1 MFATT
6 RVASGQLFG
15 ALPLTPMAFEPK
27 SRHPPLRP
35 EDEVSVSFCVRPPD
49 IVVDWEGPDDPLNP
63 KKQVYCS
70 HLVFARFLTIS
81 PSWNRKKKWAATLIV
96 AVFALLTP
104 VASSMIAPASP
115 QVAAQFG
122 ITSDVEVAL
131 ITSIFI
137 LGYSASL
144 FLCIARD

>member
-1 MFATT
+1 
-6 RVASGQLFG
+6 
-15 ALPLTPMAFEPK
+15 
-27 SRHPPLRP
+27 
-35 EDEVSVSFCVRPPD
+35 
-49 IVVDWEGPDDPLNP
+49 VVDWEGPDDPLNP
-63 KKQVYCS
+63 KKQVYRS
-70 HLVFARFLTIS
+70 HLVFARLTIS

-115 QVAAQFG
+115 QVAAQFS
-122 ITSDVEVAL
+122 ITNDVTVAL

-144 FLCIARD
+144 SLCMARD